1 MEFPSVTVLS
11 LFIPTFFMV
20 SITPGMCMTLAMTLG
35 MRFGLRAVAWM
46 MIGELIGVATVA
58 LLSVAGVAAIMT
70 QNPSLFT
77 GLKIL
82 GAGYL
87 IYTAYKMWISQ
98 SKVSQCS
105 VNGQSTSP
113 KQLFAQGLLTAIGNP
128 KGWAFMIALLP
139 PFINP
144 DLKLIPQISVLLLI
158 ILLSEFICMM
168 IYATGGKAL
177 GKLLNQGNNVVWMN
191 RISAGLLFMVAMWL
205 LVSG

>member
-1 MEFPSVTVLS
+1 MIDIALVLT
-11 LFIPTFFMV
+11 FIPIFFMV
-20 SITPGMCMTLAMTLG
+20 SISPGMCMTLAMSLG
-35 MRFGLRAVAWM
+35 MAVGIRTTLWM

-144 DLKLIPQISVLLLI
+144 DLKLIPQISVLLFI

-191 RISAGLLFMVAMWL
+191 RISAGLLFMVAIWL

>member
-1 MEFPSVTVLS
+1 MIDIALVLT
-11 LFIPTFFMV
+11 FIPIFFMV
-20 SITPGMCMTLAMTLG
+20 SISPGMCMTLAMSLG
-35 MRFGLRAVAWM
+35 MAVGIRTTLWM

-87 IYTAYKMWISQ
+87 IYTAYRMWVSQ

-144 DLKLIPQISVLLLI
+144 ELKLLPQISVLLLI

>member
-1 MEFPSVTVLS
+1 MIDIALVLT
-11 LFIPTFFMV
+11 FIPIFFMV
-20 SITPGMCMTLAMTLG
+20 SISPGMCMTLAMSLG
-35 MRFGLRAVAWM
+35 MAVGIRTTLWM

-87 IYTAYKMWISQ
+87 IYTAYKMWVSQ

-144 DLKLIPQISVLLLI
+144 ELKLLPQISVLLLI

>member
-1 MEFPSVTVLS
+1 MIDIALVLT
-11 LFIPTFFMV
+11 FIPIFFMV
-20 SITPGMCMTLAMTLG
+20 SISPGMCMTLAMSLG
-35 MRFGLRAVAWM
+35 MAVGIRTTLWM

-191 RISAGLLFMVAMWL
+191 RISAGLLFMVAIWL